1 MVSVADE
8 NSGRP
13 LPPGTQVEVR
23 NRFNGDWTSGFEVA
37 DVRAGS
43 IGPLPA
49 EYWLRRLSDGTKLS
63 PSFAPSEVRLR
74 RSSI

>member
-1 MVSVADE
+1 MVTVADE

-13 LPPGTQVEVR
+13 LPPGTEVEVR

-37 DVRAGS
+37 DVVAGVVE
-43 IGPLPA
+43 PRPA
-49 EYWLRRLSDGTKLS
+49 EYWIRRLSDGTKLG
-63 PSFAPSEVRLR
+63 PSFSPSEVRLR